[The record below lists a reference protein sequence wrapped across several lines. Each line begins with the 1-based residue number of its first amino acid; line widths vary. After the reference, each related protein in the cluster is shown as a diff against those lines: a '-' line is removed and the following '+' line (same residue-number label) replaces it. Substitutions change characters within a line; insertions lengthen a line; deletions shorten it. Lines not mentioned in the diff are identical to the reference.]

1 VRRQKKLVRR
11 LAPLAFVVLVAS
23 ACGGSGGRLSH
34 AQLVERANAI
44 CQRFNQQLKAL
55 PQPTNP
61 LEIGAYIRK
70 AVPLEQV
77 AFTSLRKLKPPKSD
91 EGTYKLFIA
100 QVQRETTL
108 AQDELVPATQAP
120 TNPGNVRSILTKLS
134 AMDRR
139 GNALANK
146 LGLTVC
152 GQSASG

>member
-1 VRRQKKLVRR
+1 MVRR
-11 LAPLAFVVLVAS
+11 LAPLALVILVAS

-34 AQLVERANAI
+34 PQLVQRGNSI

-61 LEIGAYIRK
+61 LEIGAYIKK
-70 AVPLEQV
+70 AVPLEQD
-77 AFTSLRKLKPPKSD
+77 ALTKLRKLKPSKSD
-91 EGTYKLFIA
+91 EADYKLFVA

-120 TNPGNVRSILTKLS
+120 SHPTHVRFILTKLA

>member
-1 VRRQKKLVRR
+1 VVRR
-11 LAPLAFVVLVAS
+11 LAPLALAFLAAS

-34 AQLVERANAI
+34 AQLVQRANAI
-44 CQRFNQQLKAL
+44 CQKFNQQLKAL

-61 LEIGAYIRK
+61 LEIGAYIKK

-77 AFTSLRKLKPPKSD
+77 ALTSLRKLKPSKSD
-91 EGTYKLFIA
+91 EADYKLFVA

-120 TNPGNVRSILTKLS
+120 SNPRRVRFILTKLA
-134 AMDRR
+134 AMDRQ